1 MTLFD
6 TEFRRRCEYLDQT
19 ARRSWGSRFLGRR
32 LDRRWAGG
40 SEFVGHSDYTCGD
53 DFRYIDWPIC
63 ARHDELLTRQYR
75 GSEDRVVYLLVDC
88 SPGMRLGAPAKFDVA
103 RRLAGTLGYMALANL
118 DRVGVV
124 AVADRVLAELPPVRG
139 RQHAFRLYRFLDEL
153 RTCAAPVK
161 LKSAAEAFVQQ
172 RPQRG
177 TTVVISDL
185 FDPAGF
191 EPAIDLLVRRGFP
204 PYLLQV
210 VDESEIDPPL
220 SGGVTLVDVATGR
233 SRRTYLEDVD
243 LVNYRRV
250 FQEFI
255 ASCRGY
261 CARRSIGILQT
272 TTGTPVQESVLR
284 VIRTATSR
292 MYAMCDR

>member
-6 TEFRRRCEYLDQT
+6 PEFRRRCEYLDQT

-53 DFRYIDWPIC
+53 DFRHIDWPLC

-88 SPGMRLGAPAKFDVA
+88 SPGMKLGTPVKFDVA
-103 RRLAGTLGYMALANL
+103 RRLAGTLAYMALVNL

-124 AVADRVLAELPPVRG
+124 AVADGIVAELPPIRG
-139 RQHAFRLYRFLDEL
+139 RQRAFQIYRFLDAL
-153 RTCAAPVK
+153 RTVAAPIR
-161 LKSAAEAFVQQ
+161 LKRAAEAFVQR

-177 TTVVISDL
+177 TAVVISDL

-191 EPAIDLLVRRGFP
+191 EPAIDLLAQRGFP

-210 VDESEIDPPL
+210 IDEREVEPQL

-233 SRRTYLEDVD
+233 SRHTYLEDVD

-250 FQEFI
+250 IQEFI

-292 MYAMCDR
+292 MYAP

>member
-6 TEFRRRCEYLDQT
+6 AEFRQRCEYLDQT

-32 LDRRWAGG
+32 PDRRWAGG
-40 SEFVGHSDYTCGD
+40 SEFVGHADYTCGD
-53 DFRYIDWPIC
+53 DFRYIDWPLC

-75 GSEDRVVYLLVDC
+75 GSEDRIVYLLVDC
-88 SPGMRLGAPAKFDVA
+88 SPGMKLGTPAKFDVA
-103 RRLAGTLGYMALANL
+103 RRLAGTLGYIALANL

-124 AVADRVLAELPPVRG
+124 AVADGIVAELPPVRG
-139 RQHAFRLYRFLDEL
+139 RQRAFQIYRFLDGL
-153 RTCAAPVK
+153 RTVAAPVR
-161 LKSAAEAFVQQ
+161 LKPAAQAFVQQ

-177 TTVVISDL
+177 TAVVISDL

-191 EPAIDLLVRRGFP
+191 EPAIDLLAKRGFP

-210 VDESEIDPPL
+210 IDASEADPRL

-233 SRRTYLEDVD
+233 SRRTCLEDID
-243 LVNYRRV
+243 LLNYRRV

-272 TTGTPVQESVLR
+272 TTGTSVQESVLR

-292 MYAMCDR
+292 MYAP

>member
-6 TEFRRRCEYLDQT
+6 HEFRLHCEYLDQT

-32 LDRRWAGG
+32 PDRRWAGG

-53 DFRYIDWPIC
+53 DFRLIDWPLC

-75 GSEDRVVYLLVDC
+75 GSEDRAVHLLVDC
-88 SPGMRLGAPAKFDVA
+88 SPGMRLGAPIKFDVA
-103 RRLAGTLGYMALANL
+103 RRLAGMLGYLALANS

-124 AVADRVLAELPPVRG
+124 AIADRLVAQLPLVRG
-139 RQHAFRLYRFLDEL
+139 RRHAFRLYRFLDEL
-153 RTCAAPVK
+153 PTVAEPVQ
-161 LKSAAEAFVQQ
+161 LKRAAEQFTRD

-177 TTVVISDL
+177 IVVVISDL

-191 EPAIDLLVRRGFP
+191 EAAIDVLARRGFS
-204 PYLLQV
+204 PYVLQV
-210 VDESEIDPPL
+210 IDEREADPRL
-220 SGGVTLVDVATGR
+220 AAGVTLVDVGTGR
-233 SRRTYLEDVD
+233 ARRTYLEDID
-243 LVNYRRV
+243 LVQYRRV
-250 FQEFI
+250 FHEFS

-272 TTGTPVQESVLR
+272 TTGTPVQQSVLR
-284 VIRTATSR
+284 VIRTATR
-292 MYAMCDR
+292 QMYAL